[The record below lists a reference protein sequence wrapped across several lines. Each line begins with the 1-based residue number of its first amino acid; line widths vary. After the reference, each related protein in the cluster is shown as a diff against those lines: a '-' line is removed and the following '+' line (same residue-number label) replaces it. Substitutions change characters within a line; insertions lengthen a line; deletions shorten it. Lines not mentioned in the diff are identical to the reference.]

1 MNAST
6 IAATALASVLR
17 EHGIAGS
24 FAGDP
29 VRGPRTL
36 SLALALRS
44 TGDLARV
51 LALDEAVAMRAGLEH
66 VRLARWRAVVIAEF
80 ELPRGAWR
88 PVTLDTLP
96 PRTPGRLALGLDTR
110 GRSATVSL
118 ADPGTPHLLIAGAS
132 GSGKTT
138 MMRSIMVQ
146 TIADGARLHVIDTK
160 AELAAFYASAA
171 TVHTQ
176 PARAAAHLA
185 DIAGNL
191 RAYAGSV
198 VAIDELAAL
207 IHGHAAA
214 ARAIGQIASLGRSLG
229 VHLVAGT
236 QRVDKATLG
245 DRLIVDNTA
254 RLVGRVVDAG
264 ASALATGRAGMGAH
278 RLSGYGDFLLVQGD
292 QATRFVA
299 AQAGAALDALPVAD
313 PDTILD
319 ADPPADPLSDEWRIV
334 GRLLAASATQR
345 RQLSSRLVAAALGCG
360 TDRAR
365 RLRDY
370 AQAVLD
376 GLADGAAAVCAT
388 NDNEVP
394 PDD

>member
-6 IAATALASVLR
+6 IAATALAGVLR
-17 EHGIAGS
+17 EHRIAGA
-24 FAGDP
+24 FAGAP

-36 SLALALRS
+36 TLALALRN
-44 TGDLARV
+44 TGDLPRV

-66 VRLARWRAVVIAEF
+66 VRLARARSVVIAEF
-80 ELPRGAWR
+80 ELPRGAWQA
-88 PVTLDTLP
+88 VSLDSLH
-96 PRTPGRLALGLDTR
+96 RTPGRLALGLDTR
-110 GRSATVSL
+110 GRPATVSL
-118 ADPGTPHLLIAGAS
+118 ADPATAHLLIAGAT

-138 MMRSIMVQ
+138 MLRSILVQ
-146 TIADGARLHVIDTK
+146 AVQDGAQLHVIDAK
-160 AELAAFYASAA
+160 AELGAFYGCAA
-171 TVHTQ
+171 TVNTQ

-191 RAYAGSV
+191 RSYSGSV

-207 IHGHAAA
+207 IHGDATA
-214 ARAIGQIASLGRSLG
+214 ARSIGQIASLGRSLG
-229 VHLVAGT
+229 VHLIAGT

-245 DRLIVDNTA
+245 DRLIVDNTT

-264 ASALATGRAGMGAH
+264 ASALATGQAGMGAH

-299 AQAGAALDALPVAD
+299 AQAGAALDSLPAAEQVIDAEPETAV
-313 PDTILD
+313 PDD
-319 ADPPADPLSDEWRIV
+319 WHAV
-334 GRLLAASATQR
+334 GRLLAASATSGR
-345 RQLSSRLVAAALGCG
+345 ELSSRLVKEALGVSS

-370 AQAVLD
+370 ANAVLGGITD
-376 GLADGAAAVCAT
+376 GGAGVFAEEVEHDG
-388 NDNEVP
+388 
-394 PDD
+394 